1 MDYIF
6 LYNFATKKVI
16 KMKFDEFNK
25 MTELEQLQ
33 AENELVHVANLNS
46 FLLLTN
52 KLKLEDFMDED
63 GLGMVMAHDIGD
75 EEPDK
80 EQVLAIIDY
89 FAEQDDFEKCIVLRD
104 MYLK

>member
-1 MDYIF
+1 MEYIF

-25 MTELEQLQ
+25 LTELEQLQ

-63 GLGMVMAHDIGD
+63 GLGMVMAHDLSD
-75 EEPDK
+75 DPDK

>member
-1 MDYIF
+1 MEYIF

-16 KMKFDEFNK
+16 QMKFDEFNK
-25 MTELEQLQ
+25 MTEMEQLQ
-33 AENELVHVANLNS
+33 AESELIHVANLNS

-52 KLKLEDFMDED
+52 KLSIDDFVDEA
-63 GLGMVMAHDIGD
+63 GLGMIMAHDLS
-75 EEPDK
+75 EEPNKD
-80 EQVLAIIDY
+80 EVLAIIDY

>member
-1 MDYIF
+1 VYIF

-16 KMKFDEFNK
+16 IMKFEDYNK
-25 MTELEQLQ
+25 LTEMEQLQ
-33 AENELVHVANLNS
+33 MDNELVHVANLNS

-52 KLKLEDFMDED
+52 ELTIEDFANEQS
-63 GLGMVMAHDIGD
+63 LGMVMAHDIGD
-75 EEPDK
+75 EKPDK
-80 EQVLAIIDY
+80 EQVLAIVDY

>member
-1 MDYIF
+1 MEYIF

-25 MTELEQLQ
+25 LTELQQLQ

-52 KLKLEDFMDED
+52 KLSIEDFVDEN
-63 GLGMVMAHDIGD
+63 GLGMVMAHDLS

>member
-1 MDYIF
+1 MEYIF

-63 GLGMVMAHDIGD
+63 GLGMVMAHDLSD
-75 EEPDK
+75 DPDK

>member
-1 MDYIF
+1 MEYIF

-25 MTELEQLQ
+25 LTELQQLQ

-52 KLKLEDFMDED
+52 KLSIEDFVDEN
-63 GLGMVMAHDIGD
+63 GLGMIMAHDLS

>member
-1 MDYIF
+1 MEYIF

-25 MTELEQLQ
+25 LTELEQLQ

-63 GLGMVMAHDIGD
+63 GLGMVMAHDISD
-75 EEPDK
+75 DPEK

>member
-1 MDYIF
+1 MEYIF

-16 KMKFDEFNK
+16 QMKFDEFNK
-25 MTELEQLQ
+25 MTEMEQLQ
-33 AENELVHVANLNS
+33 AESELIHVANLNS

-52 KLKLEDFMDED
+52 KLSIDDFVGEA
-63 GLGMVMAHDIGD
+63 GLGMIMAHDLS
-75 EEPDK
+75 EEPNKD
-80 EQVLAIIDY
+80 EVLAIIDY

>member
-1 MDYIF
+1 MYIF

-16 KMKFDEFNK
+16 IMKFEDYNN
-25 MTELEQLQ
+25 MTEMEQLKMD
-33 AENELVHVANLNS
+33 NELVHVANINS

-52 KLKLEDFMDED
+52 ELSVDDFVNDESID
-63 GLGMVMAHDIGD
+63 MVMAHDIGD
-75 EEPDK
+75 EKPDT
-80 EQVLAIIDY
+80 EQILAIVDY

>member
-1 MDYIF
+1 MEYIF

-25 MTELEQLQ
+25 LTELEQLQ

-52 KLKLEDFMDED
+52 KLSIEDFVDEN
-63 GLGMVMAHDIGD
+63 GLGMVMAHDLS

>member
-1 MDYIF
+1 MEYIF

-52 KLKLEDFMDED
+52 KLKLEDFMNED
-63 GLGMVMAHDIGD
+63 GLGMVMAHDLSD
-75 EEPDK
+75 KPDK

>member
-1 MDYIF
+1 

-16 KMKFDEFNK
+16 RMKFDEFNK
-25 MTELEQLQ
+25 MTEMEQLQ
-33 AENELVHVANLNS
+33 AENELIHVANLNS

-52 KLKLEDFMDED
+52 KLTLEDFMDED
-63 GLGMVMAHDIGD
+63 GLGMVMAHDISD
-75 EEPDK
+75 DPEK

>member
-1 MDYIF
+1 MEYIF

-25 MTELEQLQ
+25 LTELEQLQ

-52 KLKLEDFMDED
+52 KLSIEDFVDEN
-63 GLGMVMAHDIGD
+63 GLGMIMAHDLS

>member
-1 MDYIF
+1 MEYIF

-16 KMKFDEFNK
+16 RMKFDEFNK
-25 MTELEQLQ
+25 MTEMEQLQ
-33 AENELVHVANLNS
+33 AENELIHVANLNS

-52 KLKLEDFMDED
+52 KLTLEDFMDED
-63 GLGMVMAHDIGD
+63 GLGMVMAHDISD
-75 EEPDK
+75 DPEK